1 MKTITLFA
9 CLCLLPILI
18 GMTACTRKPEKILD
32 RRISLRRK
40 DKIPY
45 GTYVAYDNLKAIFP
59 NAEVTINRS
68 SPSEFAEGGVGKKA
82 YIIIVQRMD
91 PDPDD
96 LTALLNF
103 VGQGNT
109 VFISA
114 FGFGDSLLNNLNVK
128 PGYRFFSLNG
138 RDTLRLSVTN
148 PVTRDSLSF
157 FYPGDANDSYFR
169 SIDSQYTSIL
179 GRDAWG
185 KPDFLKF
192 GYKGGGAIYL
202 HYAPMA
208 FTNFFLLFGRNK
220 AYYEN
225 ALSYI
230 PVTTNEIKWDEYF
243 RYYEYS
249 GSGSRRKGFSALGYI
264 LSNTSLAWAFW
275 LVLLLFLIIYLF
287 ESKRRQRIVPVIPPL
302 RNNSLDFV
310 KTIGR
315 LYYQRRDNHN
325 LLLKMSAIFQDHVRT
340 RYRLH
345 VPPTAD
351 GEPAFIERLAHRTGF
366 DRTALGDLLAQ
377 MRQLRDAGSVSDEG
391 ILALNQSLEEFYKL
405 A

>member
-1 MKTITLFA
+1 MTRFA
-9 CLCLLPILI
+9 CLCLLLMLI
-18 GMTACTRKPEKILD
+18 GLTACRQKNEKILD

-59 NAEVTINRS
+59 NAEITVNHS
-68 SPSEFAEGGVGKKA
+68 SPSEFSEGGVGKKA
-82 YIIIVQRMD
+82 YIIIVPRMD
-91 PDPDD
+91 PDPED
-96 LTALLNF
+96 LTAILNF
-103 VGQGNT
+103 VGQGNS

-114 FGFGDSLLNNLNVK
+114 FYFGDSLLNNLNVK
-128 PGYRFFSLNG
+128 SSYRFFSMNG
-138 RDTLRLSVTN
+138 RDTLTLSVTN

-157 FYPGDANDSYFR
+157 LYPGDANDGYFR

-179 GRDAWG
+179 GRDAQG
-185 KPDFLKF
+185 RPDFLKF

-202 HYAPMA
+202 HFAPMA
-208 FTNFFLLFGRNK
+208 FTNFFLLFGDNK

-225 ALSYI
+225 TLSYI
-230 PVTTNEIKWDEYF
+230 PVATNEVKWDEYF
-243 RYYEYS
+243 RYYS
-249 GSGSRRKGFSALGYI
+249 KGKGFSALGYI
-264 LSNTSLAWAFW
+264 LANSSLAWAFW

-325 LLLKMSAIFQDHVRT
+325 LVLKMSALFQDHVRT
-340 RYRLH
+340 RYRLNL
-345 VPPTAD
+345 PSNQE

-366 DRTALGDLLAQ
+366 DRAALGGLLAN
-377 MRQLRDAGSVSDEG
+377 MRQLREAGSVSDEG
-391 ILALNQSLEEFYKL
+391 IMALNHDLEEFYKQ